1 MSQYFAF
8 NYSGPAFQLFG
19 PAHIAALLCIAAIC
33 ILLARFKN
41 SSEKTKVA
49 IRWTLAIILW
59 GAEASWHIWAVY
71 WGYWSPQFMLPLNV
85 CSVLIWLSGFM
96 LIFRIFQIYEFAY
109 FLGISACLNYLLTPD
124 LGIYGFPHYRFIQI
138 FISHGFVII
147 AAMYMTTVEGFRPTW
162 KSFWRVLAGTN
173 VYMLII
179 YFINTKLGSNYLLLN
194 VKPGSPTVLD
204 FMPPWPYYIIFLE
217 LMGIGCFLVLY
228 IPFIIKDWRVK
239 RNSVQESH
247 N

>member
-179 YFINTKLGSNYLLLN
+179 YFVNIAIGSNYMMINAKPPMTTIMDLLPAWPFYLPWLEVIALATCLLLY
-194 VKPGSPTVLD
+194 L
-204 FMPPWPYYIIFLE
+204 
-217 LMGIGCFLVLY
+217 
-228 IPFIIKDWRVK
+228 PFIIKDWLARPAAA
-239 RNSVQESH
+239 
-247 N
+247 